1 MRGPWSPT
9 SCRPLKVTRR
19 SESVHR
25 RYLCVFKRVTLANDK
40 GLPAPTVTLYRTA
53 QRHFVGR
60 DWLRPAPWDPIRVVM
75 RSRPRYFGEAVRGGI
90 HSSPGRAYEWRSMA
104 TSPDS

>member
-1 MRGPWSPT
+1 MRGLSPPT

-25 RYLCVFKRVTLANDK
+25 RCLAVFKRVTLEIEK
-40 GLPAPTVTLYRTA
+40 GSPAPTVTLYRTA

-75 RSRPRYFGEAVRGGI
+75 R
-90 HSSPGRAYEWRSMA
+90 
-104 TSPDS
+104 